1 MTLLNRIGNVIDRWY
16 SLTPWEQLKDWK
28 RAYRVTYQEW
38 QRALARCREQESFIT
53 VQHKIIQQQAAIIEG
68 QRTVSNN

>member
-1 MTLLNRIGNVIDRWY
+1 MHLLNRIGCAIDRLY

-38 QRALARCREQESFIT
+38 QRALARCREQESFIK
-53 VQHKIIQQQAAIIEG
+53 VQSQIMELQATTIRNYSII
-68 QRTVSNN
+68 SNN

>member
-1 MTLLNRIGNVIDRWY
+1 MQFLNKIGAAFDRWY

-38 QRALARCREQESFIT
+38 QRALARCREQESFIK
-53 VQHKIIQQQAAIIEG
+53 VQSQIMELQATTIRNYSII
-68 QRTVSNN
+68 SNN